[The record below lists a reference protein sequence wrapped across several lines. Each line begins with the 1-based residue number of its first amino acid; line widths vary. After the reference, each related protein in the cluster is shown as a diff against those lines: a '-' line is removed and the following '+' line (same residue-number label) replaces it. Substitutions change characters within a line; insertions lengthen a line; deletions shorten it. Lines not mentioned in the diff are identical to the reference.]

1 MRPDLTARE
10 FLCQVPAMIPS
21 QQQPTKRPA
30 LPRLG
35 VLAAVAIPKLGG
47 SIDSSEIA
55 AEDAVIGNL
64 RSSLEVYAM
73 DKVVENSERSYPTNP
88 FSALDNELGSSW
100 VFASDSI
107 YHTRNDGE
115 TRIWA
120 YDSTTGTVEEE
131 D

>member
-1 MRPDLTARE
+1 MNKIRDGFTLIE
-10 FLCQVPAMIPS
+10 LVIIMVI
-21 QQQPTKRPA
+21 
-30 LPRLG
+30 LG

-73 DKVVENSERSYPTNP
+73 DKVVEDSERSYPPDP
-88 FSALDNELGSSW
+88 FTALDNDLGSSW
-100 VFASDSI
+100 TFASGTI
-107 YHTRNDGE
+107 THTRNDGS
-115 TRIWA
+115 TRAWT
-120 YDSTTGTVEEE
+120 YTSGTGTVEEE

>member
-1 MRPDLTARE
+1 MNKIRDGFTLIE
-10 FLCQVPAMIPS
+10 LVIIMVI
-21 QQQPTKRPA
+21 
-30 LPRLG
+30 LG

-73 DKVVENSERSYPTNP
+73 DKVVEDSERSYPPDP
-88 FSALDNELGSSW
+88 FTALDNDLGSSW
-100 VFASDSI
+100 TYAAGTI
-107 YHTRNDGE
+107 THTRNDE
-115 TRIWA
+115 TTRAWT
-120 YDSTTGTVEEE
+120 YTSGTGTVVEEE